1 MSLGENIK
9 RRRLELG
16 LSQQELADA
25 LGYKTRSSIAKIEK
39 NGSSISEEKLAT
51 LANTLQ
57 TTVTYLVTGQTPR
70 NTGSVITGGAVV
82 SKADLPDMKTAGNPG
97 RKCTAVILAGGTNHI
112 NKYNIPYQFV
122 TVKEKPVIIY
132 TMEAMQRH
140 PQVESIHVVC
150 LSGWEDQLKAYADK
164 YEISK
169 LKEIIPDGKT
179 GIESVKNA
187 VEWLS
192 PLYSPADIL
201 LIQEA
206 TRPFIDPET
215 ISNAIRCCKQ
225 YGSAVVFERLG
236 WTTPF
241 LVDESNQNM
250 THLEA
255 TRLINVQSPELF
267 TFAMLRKAFSDALSS
282 GHRFDETI
290 CSVFLHNMGYDLKF
304 CEGKKN
310 NLRVVNEEDLSLLS
324 SLK

>member
-1 MSLGENIK
+1 MSLGENIR

-16 LSQQELADA
+16 LSQQQLADA

-39 NGSSISEEKLAT
+39 NGSSISEDKLAT
-51 LANTLQ
+51 MANALKTS
-57 TTVTYLVTGQTPR
+57 VSYLVTGQAPKEMGKSG
-70 NTGSVITGGAVV
+70 GSVISG
-82 SKADLPDMKTAGNPG
+82 PDMEDQRSKDNKG
-97 RKCTAVILAGGTNHI
+97 RKCAAVILAGGTNHL

-132 TMEAMQRH
+132 TMEVMQRH

-169 LKEIIPDGKT
+169 LREIIPDGKT

-192 PLYSPADIL
+192 PLYSPSDVMM
-201 LIQEA
+201 IQEA

-215 ISNAIRCCKQ
+215 ITNAIRCCKQ

-267 TFAMLRKAFSDALSS
+267 TFGMLRKAFSDALNA
-282 GHRFDETI
+282 GHKFDETI

-310 NLRVVNEEDLSLLS
+310 NLRIVNEEDLSLLS